1 MEHPGETD
9 DTAARAEAH
18 GRASGDEAVMWRA
31 LFRDFGQSDRALQQQ
46 IRQTVVAAIESGR
59 LQAGAR
65 MPSSR
70 RLAEVLDIA
79 RNTAVLAYAQLVEE
93 GFLVA
98 RERSGYYVAT
108 AGRRTAP
115 PESGSSPGEALWTA
129 RLARHP
135 AAERNIVKPRDWLR
149 YPYPF
154 IYGQFD
160 PTLFPTNDWRECARS
175 ALSVS
180 EIHNWARDLVDGDD
194 SELVDQLRLHVLPRR
209 GIWVSPDE
217 IIITLGAQQALFM
230 LADLLV
236 TPETR
241 VGVENPGYPDA
252 RNIFG
257 LRTRHV
263 VPLPVDSGGLVCGP
277 SLAGVDLVMVTAASH
292 CPTTVPM
299 GPQRREDLLREA
311 AERDILVVEDDYEG
325 DLVAEAG
332 GLQSLKAA
340 DRAGRVL
347 YIGSLSKSLAPGLR
361 LGYVVAPAPVVREL
375 RALRRLM
382 LRHPPLNNQRA
393 AALFLS
399 LGHYRAHLRRISAG
413 LGRRAEVLSQAL
425 ARHLP
430 GHVGHGV
437 AGGSSFWV
445 EGPETLDSGQLARAA
460 AARGVLIEPG
470 EIFFSG
476 PDAPRRFYRLGFGSI
491 PAERIEAGIAAL
503 AQAAREA

>member
-1 MEHPGETD
+1 MPSWSRKGSWWPGSAPAT
-9 DTAARAEAH
+9 TWPPRAGAPRRPE
-18 GRASGDEAVMWRA
+18 GAS
-31 LFRDFGQSDRALQQQ
+31 
-46 IRQTVVAAIESGR
+46 
-59 LQAGAR
+59 QAGD
-65 MPSSR
+65 S
-70 RLAEVLDIA
+70 VW
-79 RNTAVLAYAQLVEE
+79 Q
-93 GFLVA
+93 
-98 RERSGYYVAT
+98 
-108 AGRRTAP
+108 
-115 PESGSSPGEALWTA
+115 A

-175 ALSVS
+175 ALSVT

-217 IIITLGAQQALFM
+217 IIITIGAQQALFM

-241 VGVENPGYPDA
+241 VGIEDPGYPDA

-257 LRTRHV
+257 LRTRRV
-263 VPLPVDSGGLVCGP
+263 VPLPVDDGGLVCGEA
-277 SLAGVDLVMVTAASH
+277 LAGVDLVMVTAASH
-292 CPTTVPM
+292 CPTTAPM
-299 GPQRREDLLREA
+299 GTQRREELLRQAEA
-311 AERDILVVEDDYEG
+311 RDILIVEDDYEG
-325 DLVAEAG
+325 DLVSEAG

-340 DRAGRVL
+340 DRGGRVL

-399 LGHYRAHLRRISAG
+399 LGHYRAHLRRIAVG
-413 LGRRAEVLSQAL
+413 LGRRADVLTAAL

-430 GHVGHGV
+430 DHRGHGV
-437 AGGSSFWV
+437 SGGSSLWV
-445 EGPETLDSGQLARAA
+445 QGPTSLDAGRLARAA
-460 AARGVLIEPG
+460 AGRGVLIEPG
-470 EIFFSG
+470 EIFFAG
-476 PDAPRRFYRLGFGSI
+476 PDAPRNFYRLGFGSI
-491 PAERIEAGIAAL
+491 PAERIEPGIAAL